1 MCTATWG
8 VRYHLFLLVSVVRLL
23 EDLID
28 RTQIHDRR
36 GLFVRKR
43 EPTHPAR
50 PFSHVVYVLIAW
62 EKHW

>member
-23 EDLID
+23 EGFD

-43 EPTHPAR
+43 ESI
-50 PFSHVVYVLIAW
+50 FVLIRHSCSSVTP
-62 EKHW
+62 ESNC